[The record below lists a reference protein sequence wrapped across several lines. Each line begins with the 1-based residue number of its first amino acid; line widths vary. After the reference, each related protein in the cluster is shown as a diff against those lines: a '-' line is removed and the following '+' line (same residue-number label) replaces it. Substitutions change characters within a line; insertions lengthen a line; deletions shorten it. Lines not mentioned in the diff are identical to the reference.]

1 MIRAM
6 LRVLRHPSISAFESE
21 RANANL
27 GRAILLVASLGLM
40 AGFIG
45 GSVNVIFAGNG
56 VADIFGSAI
65 ETTMKF
71 IAAFIAV
78 QGFLYGAL
86 RLIGG
91 KSNFETQ
98 AYLGSLVFAPCAAL
112 ASLADIPPGIGT
124 YLAALILLY
133 QIVFTD
139 TAMRAAHGKQINRIA
154 SFIFCIFS
162 GFLGWFVISVL
173 PL

>member
-6 LRVLRHPSISAFESE
+6 LRVLTQPSISAFESE
-21 RANANL
+21 RANPNL
-27 GRAILLVASLGLM
+27 GGAILLVTSLGLM

-45 GSVNVIFAGNG
+45 GIVNVLFAGNG

-65 ETTMKF
+65 ETAMKF
-71 IAAFIAV
+71 IAAFVVV
-78 QGFLYGAL
+78 QGFLYGTL
-86 RLIGG
+86 HIVGG
-91 KSNFETQ
+91 KSNFATQ

-112 ASLADIPPGIGT
+112 ASLADIPPTIGA
-124 YLAALILLY
+124 YLAAIVLVY
-133 QIVFTD
+133 QIVLTD
-139 TAMRAAHGKQINRIA
+139 RAMRAAHGRQLHPIA

-162 GFLGWFVISVL
+162 GLLGWFVISVL

>member
-6 LRVLRHPSISAFESE
+6 LHVFRHPSISAFESE

-27 GRAILLVASLGLM
+27 GRAILLVASLGLI

-45 GSVNVIFAGNG
+45 GIVNVLFANNG
-56 VADIFGSAI
+56 AADIFGSAI
-65 ETTMKF
+65 ETAMKF

-78 QGFLYGAL
+78 QGFLYGTL
-86 RLIGG
+86 RIMGG

-98 AYLGSLVFAPCAAL
+98 AYLGSIVFAPCTAL

-124 YLAALILLY
+124 YLAILVLLY
-133 QIVFTD
+133 QVVLTD
-139 TAMRAAHGKQINRIA
+139 IAMRAAHGRHLHPIA
-154 SFIFCIFS
+154 SPVLSILS
-162 GFLGWFVISVL
+162 GLLGWVVISVL